1 MLLSHDVLAREA
13 MHMCL
18 MVCRGPQSLQ
28 AEETSSCGRMLL
40 WRGYGQAGLV
50 DSCVDGACRLR
61 RPTAWIDSVG
71 ADERDVQAF
80 TPRVAA
86 ERGAQACL

>member
-1 MLLSHDVLAREA
+1 
-13 MHMCL
+13 
-18 MVCRGPQSLQ
+18 
-28 AEETSSCGRMLL
+28 MLL

-86 ERGAQACL
+86 ERGAQRAFEAAGRLPKRAGWHQRSWW